1 MHSACLL
8 LYNRARLMVEIV
20 ANLHAHTPYSD
31 GHAYHHEIAQA
42 AARAGIQVV
51 VVTDHNVLVGGK
63 EGYVD
68 GVLLLVGE
76 EIHDPRRQPQANH
89 CLVFNVDQE
98 MCRWASHPQRLLDE
112 VNKRAGLSF
121 LAHPCDEASP
131 LDIDLSAIPW
141 LDWDVRGFTGIELWN
156 YMSEFKTYV
165 KNVPTALL
173 AVLMPSLFIRGPS
186 KATLRR
192 WDALLAEGR
201 RVAAIGNA
209 DAHGTPIRL
218 GLLAKP
224 VFDYAYLFRCV
235 NTHLLIERPLSGEL
249 EKDKPMVYQALREG
263 RGFVAYDLAG
273 AARGFS
279 FTARSGAAQAEMGGQ
294 LQRHG
299 AVRFAVRCPR
309 SGLIALLRNGRRVA
323 LRFGKALN
331 HLSSEPGAYR
341 VEVYRFFRG
350 WLRGWI
356 YSNPIYVT

>member
-1 MHSACLL
+1 
-8 LYNRARLMVEIV
+8 MVEIV

-31 GHAYHHEIAQA
+31 GHAYHREIARA

-51 VVTDHNVLVGGK
+51 AVTDHNVLVGGK

-76 EIHDPRRQPQANH
+76 EIHDARRRPQANH
-89 CLVFNVDQE
+89 CLVFNAGQE
-98 MCRWASHPQRLLDE
+98 MCLWATRPQRLIDE

-121 LAHPCDEASP
+121 LAHPFDEASP
-131 LDIDLSAIPW
+131 LDPELDAIPW
-141 LDWDVRGFTGIELWN
+141 LDWDVHGFTGIELWN

-173 AVLMPSLFIRGPS
+173 AILLPSLFIRGPS
-186 KATLRR
+186 KSTLRR
-192 WDALLAEGR
+192 WDALLAAGR

-209 DAHGTPIRL
+209 DAHGMPIQL

-235 NTHLLIERPLSGEL
+235 NTHLLIERPLSGDVD
-249 EKDKPMVYQALREG
+249 KDKQMVYRALREG

-279 FTARSGAAQAEMGGQ
+279 FTARSSAAQAGMGEA
-294 LQRHG
+294 LQRGG

-309 SGLIALLRNGRRVA
+309 SGFITLLRNGQRVA
-323 LRFGKALN
+323 LGFGKALDYI
-331 HLSSEPGAYR
+331 SSEPGAYR
-341 VEVYRFFRG
+341 VEVRCFFRG